1 MPEELPKR
9 STPATLLQNVQS
21 QGREEK
27 RMRVTYTADTPH
39 QNVTVNTASD
49 QPAPADADVD
59 VDHDVDENIQLS
71 TLKSKLL
78 THEPQLFSKDS
89 RISRNLHQRIRA
101 LATKLDQVAIARP
114 DQPLCLQSEIWVPFD
129 TVVHATAGRRVI
141 VFADCL
147 DDSDPRLSLSAN
159 TYGVI
164 SSIDAD
170 GDLECAFS
178 NTAVTSYFFKERL
191 DVLRCVATM
200 QSIVEECDKLESE
213 FKCWLQKTTET
224 KVTYTDRRYCGEKAD
239 HMRMADVH
247 LTIMLM
253 SGETLCEIVVQR
265 WADEPSWSIARVKE
279 SIRSHLGSDQAINAL
294 LHNAQVLKDDD
305 TLPLLGI
312 ESEQKAVLQA
322 VICGIPRLHL
332 FEPCSARE
340 LSERRGCS
348 AGRWNMYG
356 SHIVADGVEHYGM
369 DTAPTAA
376 QEVAKDM
383 QNAAPDLDD
392 TRINGGD
399 SDENGEIVVIA
410 NAGDDPKLACF
421 KALGFLASDPD
432 EDVDLFQLTT
442 LDERSWHEYFNRG
455 FNVED
460 DEDLDEDDDD
470 LDEDEDKD
478 DGLLAITK
486 IMAERL
492 SGHFEFSFT
501 GGVVCAPVI
510 YGGYTADGS
519 IVGVISAR
527 VWT

>member
-1 MPEELPKR
+1 M
-9 STPATLLQNVQS
+9 QS
-21 QGREEK
+21 PTAKVRK
-27 RMRVTYTADTPH
+27 TADTPH
-39 QNVTVNTASD
+39 QNITVNTASD
-49 QPAPADADVD
+49 QPASADVD
-59 VDHDVDENIQLS
+59 VDVNHDVDENIQLS

-78 THEPQLFSKDS
+78 THEQQLLSIETPQHTRDLKKCL
-89 RISRNLHQRIRA
+89 RQRIRA
-101 LATKLDQVAIARP
+101 LATKLDQVAIAQP
-114 DQPLCLQSEIWVPFD
+114 DQPLCLQSEIWVLFD
-129 TVVHATAGRRVI
+129 TNVDATAGQRVI

-170 GDLECAFS
+170 GDLECTFS
-178 NTAVTSYFFKERL
+178 STAETAWIFKDRL
-191 DVLRCVATM
+191 HVLRCVATM
-200 QSIVEECDKLESE
+200 QSIVEECDKVESD
-213 FKCWLQKTTET
+213 FQCWLQTTTET
-224 KVTYTDRRYCGEKAD
+224 KVTYTDRRYCGQKAD
-239 HMRMADVH
+239 HMRIADVH

-279 SIRSHLGSDQAINAL
+279 SIRSHLSSDQATKAL
-294 LHNAQVLKDDD
+294 FHNAQVLKDDD
-305 TLPLLGI
+305 TLSLLGI
-312 ESEQKAVLQA
+312 ESEQKAVLHA

-348 AGRWNMYG
+348 THWSMYG
-356 SHIVADGVEHYGM
+356 SHIVAEGVEHYGM

-376 QEVAKDM
+376 QEVANDM
-383 QNAAPDLDD
+383 QNAAPDLQN
-392 TRINGGD
+392 TNIISGE

-421 KALGFLASDPD
+421 KALGFVASDPD
-432 EDVDLFQLTT
+432 EFINLFQLTT
-442 LDERSWHEYFNRG
+442 LCKRSWHKYLNRG
-455 FNVED
+455 FNVG
-460 DEDLDEDDDD
+460 
-470 LDEDEDKD
+470 DKD

-486 IMAERL
+486 MMAERL
-492 SGHFEFSFT
+492 SGHFEFSFS

-510 YGGYTADGS
+510 YGGYAADGS

-527 VWT
+527 VRT